1 MQKKESKEII
11 QYNSELQQLLLEFI
25 INSQTLFTISQN
37 IIKPEYWD
45 SPLKPAVRYII
56 NFTNEYLMLPTIEQL
71 YAETGIQL
79 NNFTK
84 ADEQQGWFLETIESF
99 CRHKAMEILIMDGP
113 LLLSEG
119 KYAEL
124 ESRSKENM
132 LISLQKELGTDYFK
146 DPLGRLTKMKDKSN
160 MVSTG
165 WKSIDSKL
173 FGGFNRGELSFF
185 AGGSGSGKSLFLQNL
200 ALNWVQQGK
209 NVVYI
214 SLELGEELVGLRIDA
229 MITNLSTSQVFK
241 DIENVA
247 LRLGII
253 SKNNNSG
260 KKWGKLQ
267 IKKMSEAGTTVND
280 IKAYLKEYEIQS
292 GIRLDAILVDY
303 LDLLY
308 PNNGKVDINSAFNKD
323 KYTSEELRS
332 LVSEYNI
339 LAATASQLNRS
350 SVQSQDFDHSHIAG
364 GISKINT
371 ADNVMSIYT
380 DSTMKENGEYKI
392 KFLKTRSS
400 SGINQEVILR
410 YDKESLRITDIEE
423 NGEYKTT
430 SLLNKNKIKDNNVSN
445 KVSNTESKT
454 KDIVSR
460 IRDRVKRTD
469 D

>member
-229 MITNLSTSQVFK
+229 MITNLST
-241 DIENVA
+241 
-247 LRLGII
+247 
-253 SKNNNSG
+253 
-260 KKWGKLQ
+260 
-267 IKKMSEAGTTVND
+267 
-280 IKAYLKEYEIQS
+280 
-292 GIRLDAILVDY
+292 
-303 LDLLY
+303 
-308 PNNGKVDINSAFNKD
+308 
-323 KYTSEELRS
+323 
-332 LVSEYNI
+332 
-339 LAATASQLNRS
+339 
-350 SVQSQDFDHSHIAG
+350 
-364 GISKINT
+364 
-371 ADNVMSIYT
+371 
-380 DSTMKENGEYKI
+380 
-392 KFLKTRSS
+392 
-400 SGINQEVILR
+400 
-410 YDKESLRITDIEE
+410 
-423 NGEYKTT
+423 
-430 SLLNKNKIKDNNVSN
+430 
-445 KVSNTESKT
+445 
-454 KDIVSR
+454 
-460 IRDRVKRTD
+460 
-469 D
+469 